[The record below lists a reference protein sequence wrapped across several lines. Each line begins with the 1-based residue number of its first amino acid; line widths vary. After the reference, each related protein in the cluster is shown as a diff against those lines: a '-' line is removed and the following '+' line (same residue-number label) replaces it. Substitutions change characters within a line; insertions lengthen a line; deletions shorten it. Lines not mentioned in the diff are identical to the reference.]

1 MIILGFVLDYLIMM
15 MLPISSFFVIAD
27 IDKNNFL
34 SVLLVGILLDL
45 MFHKLLFNVI
55 ILVSIYLILKFMN
68 RLRYKNIIL
77 YVVYFNISFWL
88 FGHSLN
94 ILYGFIIGGVLQ
106 FIYLKLSKVLL
117 K

>member
-1 MIILGFVLDYLIMM
+1 MIILGFILDYLIIM
-15 MLPISSFFVIAD
+15 MLPFSSFFVIAD

-34 SVLLVGILLDL
+34 NVLLVGILLDL
-45 MFHKLLFNVI
+45 MFHKILINVV

-68 RLRYKNIIL
+68 NVRYKNVIL
-77 YVVYFNISFWL
+77 YVVYFNIMFWL

-94 ILYGFIIGGVLQ
+94 ILYSFIIGGVLQ

>member
-1 MIILGFVLDYLIMM
+1 MIILGFILDYLIVM
-15 MLPISSFFVIAD
+15 MLPFSSFFVIAD

-34 SVLLVGILLDL
+34 NVLLVGILLDL
-45 MFHKLLFNVI
+45 MFHKILINVI
-55 ILVSIYLILKFMN
+55 ILVSFYLFLKLVNIEKF
-68 RLRYKNIIL
+68 KNVIL
-77 YVVYFNISFWL
+77 YILYFNIMFWL

-94 ILYGFIIGGVLQ
+94 ILYSFVIGGILQ

>member
-1 MIILGFVLDYLIMM
+1 MIILGFILDYLIMM

-34 SVLLVGILLDL
+34 NVLLVGILLDI
-45 MFHKLLFNVI
+45 MFHKILFNVV
-55 ILVSIYLILKFMN
+55 ILVSVYLILKFMSKV
-68 RLRYKNIIL
+68 RYKNIIL
-77 YVVYFNISFWL
+77 YVVYFNIMFWL

-94 ILYGFIIGGVLQ
+94 ILYSFIIGGILQ